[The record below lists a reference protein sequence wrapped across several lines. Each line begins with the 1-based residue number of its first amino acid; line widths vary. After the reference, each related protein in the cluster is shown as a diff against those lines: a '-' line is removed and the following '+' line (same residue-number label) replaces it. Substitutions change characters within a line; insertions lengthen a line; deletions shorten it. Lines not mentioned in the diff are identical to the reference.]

1 MNPSHS
7 TTRREPRRAWR
18 RAGAAAWL
26 ALAALAFTACGGGGS
41 AGEAGADAATPPP
54 VAGSALECERLAYP
68 CTWAQV
74 DRSLVERSDELA
86 RALRERLDAG
96 MPTAEAVAWL
106 RTQATLAEVQFDAD
120 KVRFRLPGSRAAWAA
135 RAGSMSQTLPP
146 QAVAKTAPSAQTAP
160 APSVAGA
167 RRAAASA
174 ARLAPTMKD
183 GAEVRLQSVIRPGAA
198 KRSALVLAPAAHEHQ
213 YLSADRIAEILDAMP
228 DYSGNVTLLQNLTT
242 QEVNVTVDSFRDW
255 NDHDV
260 IFVVSHG
267 GELCWDPDT
276 GASYRTCKGA
286 IRAQRSTHPVIDA
299 IESTNV
305 GVELLRYQDHA
316 NLLVTEDFFRHHY
329 PQGLNNKL
337 VYIVACYSWN
347 PGLVSAIQGSTGV
360 YVGWEDQVV
369 SSHGQWVAERTFEWL
384 AAGVDIK
391 EAMAMLGDQIAS
403 PGGALLHASDRRMR
417 IRDLITVHDAYTSLK
432 LTDDSGIEVG
442 MRPGD
447 GQPDHALLE
456 VTIDGIRPEN
466 ADAYVLDVLLDS
478 KGLMSVPVGARAQ
491 HLGNFRWKLPLELP
505 LGIDAQPGQRLPL
518 QFAMRLPGSGHTF
531 TLANPKVNE
540 AATMP
545 LEWAMKSTTVQT
557 GPVATIVKTADLVW
571 EAEPDTR
578 PEARYRY
585 FRVKSGT
592 LVYSYSGDFNNC
604 KVQFTETVEIPPGAT
619 NHELKFDMAGNPP
632 LFTGFARASNR
643 AVNVQGTCADG
654 STLPYS
660 TTVGG
665 VYLYAKDLAMNGTAA
680 FGGSWTD
687 GANTQVSFEFTK
699 RR

>member
-1 MNPSHS
+1 MGPLHS
-7 TTRREPRRAWR
+7 LPRWARRFASA
-18 RAGAAAWL
+18 AGL
-26 ALAALAFTACGGGGS
+26 AVLAPLSLIACGGGG
-41 AGEAGADAATPPP
+41 GEEAADVTAPAPAPD
-54 VAGSALECERLAYP
+54 SALECERLAYP
-68 CTWAQV
+68 CTWKQV
-74 DRSLVERSDELA
+74 DPALIERSDALA
-86 RALRERLDAG
+86 QALRGRLDNGAS
-96 MPTAEAVAWL
+96 TADAVAWL

-120 KVRFRLPGSRAAWAA
+120 KIRFRLPGSRAAWAA
-135 RAGSMSQTLPP
+135 RAGSMSQAQPP
-146 QAVAKTAPSAQTAP
+146 QGVARPSQPAGVAPKVSLPGARGAAP
-160 APSVAGA
+160 AAKAVSSSGSAG
-167 RRAAASA
+167 
-174 ARLAPTMKD
+174 
-183 GAEVRLQSVIRPGAA
+183 EVRAQSVIRPGARS
-198 KRSALVLAPAAHEHQ
+198 RSALVLAPAAHEHQ
-213 YLSADRIAEILDAMP
+213 YMRADGIADILGAMP

-242 QEVNVTVDSFRDW
+242 QEANVTVDSFRDW
-255 NDHDV
+255 DQHDV

-276 GASYRTCKGA
+276 GVDFRRCKGA

-305 GVELLRYQDHA
+305 GVELLRYEDHA

-337 VYIVACYSWN
+337 VYVVACYSWS
-347 PGLVSAIQGSTGV
+347 PGLVAAIQGSTGV
-360 YVGWEDQVV
+360 YVGWEGEVV
-369 SSHGQWVAERTFEWL
+369 SSHGQWVAERTFERL

-391 EAMAMLGDQIAS
+391 EAMPMLGDMIAS
-403 PGGALLHASDRRMR
+403 PGGALLHASDRWLR
-417 IRDLITVHDAYTSLK
+417 IRDLISVQDAYTSLA

-456 VTIDGIRPEN
+456 VTLDGIRPEN

-478 KGLMSVPVGARAQ
+478 KGLMSIPVGARAQ

-505 LGIDAQPGQRLPL
+505 LGFDAQPGQRLPL
-518 QFAMRLPGSGHTF
+518 QFAMRLPGFGQTF

-545 LEWAMKSTTVQT
+545 LEWAMTSTTVQT
-557 GPVATIVKTADLVW
+557 GPVATVIKRAQVVW
-571 EAEPDTR
+571 ELEPDTR
-578 PEARYRY
+578 PDARYRY
-585 FRVKSGT
+585 YRAKSGT
-592 LVYSYSGDFNNC
+592 LVYEYDGDFNNC
-604 KVQFTETVEIPPGAT
+604 KVQFTETVEIPAGAT

-632 LFTGFARASNR
+632 LFSGFARASNK
-643 AVNVQGTCADG
+643 AVNVQGTCSDG

-665 VYLYAKDLAMNGTAA
+665 VYLYAQNLAMNGSSA
-680 FGGSWTD
+680 FSGSWND

>member
-1 MNPSHS
+1 MSPFSS
-7 TTRREPRRAWR
+7 SMRRGPRPAWR
-18 RAGAAAWL
+18 RCAAAWF
-26 ALAALAFTACGGGGS
+26 ALAALVLAACGGGGS
-41 AGEAGADAATPPP
+41 ADADGADVSTPPP
-54 VAGSALECERLAYP
+54 VAERALECERLAYP

-74 DRSLVERSDELA
+74 DRALIERSDELA
-86 RALRERLDAG
+86 SSLRERLDAG

-135 RAGSMSQTLPP
+135 RAGSMSQVLPPP
-146 QAVAKTAPSAQTAP
+146 QAVANRAPSAGVAP

-167 RRAAASA
+167 TRAVPSDRASSS
-174 ARLAPTMKD
+174 MKE
-183 GAEVRLQSVIRPGAA
+183 GGEVRLQSVIRPGAA

-213 YLSADRIAEILDAMP
+213 YLRADRVAEILDAMP

-242 QEVNVTVDSFRDW
+242 QEANVTVDSFRDW
-255 NDHDV
+255 GDHDV

-337 VYIVACYSWN
+337 VYVVACYSWS
-347 PGLVSAIQGSTGV
+347 PGLVAAIQGSTGV
-360 YVGWEDQVV
+360 YLGWQDQVV

-384 AAGVDIK
+384 AAGIDIK
-391 EAMAMLGDQIAS
+391 EAMAMLGDQVAS
-403 PGGALLHASDRRMR
+403 PGGALLHASDRWLR

-466 ADAYVLDVLLDS
+466 ADTYVLDVLLGS
-478 KGLMSVPVGARAQ
+478 QGLTSVPVGARAQ

-518 QFAMRLPGSGHTF
+518 QFAMRLPGFGHTF

-557 GPVATIVKTADLVW
+557 GPVATVVKTADLVW

-578 PEARYRY
+578 PDARYRY

-632 LFTGFARASNR
+632 LFSGFARASNK
-643 AVNVQGTCADG
+643 AVNVQGACADG

-680 FGGSWTD
+680 FSGSWTD